1 MILKVVTVLLAVF
14 GRVSRCQDDSLA
26 GSFLSGLLD
35 SITSTEDAKGCPG
48 VCVHTLATLICY
60 EVLDDIPCPSPSMK
74 CCVESSA
81 AAANISTTVRPK
93 PTTTTVRPV
102 TTTTQKPTTEA
113 KIKEKDTKNNSSCP
127 GVCVADRIAD
137 YCEAYLTTAG
147 LCKSGTKCCVSRD
160 IYPDNAPDDLYVPT
174 AHFDTK
180 SNRTTTPKPYVKA
193 TTERPATTE
202 EPIRSKTNPTPKPT
216 PKPTKAPPAKQKT
229 TPPAPLAGGQGPVFK
244 ECEGECVNGLFA
256 LFCDDLD
263 SEAFCPNE
271 GSCCITGVAEDS
283 NKQPQVSTTRRPATP
298 PPLPRCPGFCLLNI
312 MAAFCERPSVLIS
325 NTANCKRGSVCCD
338 NTRAPPPRPPPQKRP
353 PPTTT
358 TTTTPTPPTTVAP
371 DPREECPGSCIVS
384 LLSFTCFRNAEMTD
398 LFKCKKSGTQC
409 CAPKSKIQEVQ
420 MAASKTKYND
430 TNGGYPPQALPPPP
444 PPPAPAV
451 ANGQPYPMLPAVA
464 MPPSQSQPP
473 QQPGYGPPAPNPYP
487 GPISNNIYEVPPTQQ
502 PAAAY
507 PQSPV
512 YEPPTTTPRPQVY
525 SKYVCG
531 VKGTSRAARSFL
543 SRGPDDS
550 MRPPRH
556 IDVVDSF
563 YRSKSSER
571 LVLGSSIVPIPIIY
585 HDDNDTVPA
594 DLLPHHP
601 SVVRENDTLAKYWS
615 NHRKGRVV
623 GGEDGENGEWCWQ
636 VALINSL
643 NQYLCGAALIGTQWV
658 LTAAH
663 CVTNIV
669 RSGDAIYVRVGDYDL
684 TRKYG
689 SPGAQTLRVATTY
702 IHHNHNSQTLD
713 NDIALLKLHGQA
725 ELRDGVCLVCLP
737 ARGVSHAAGKRCT
750 VTGYGYMGEAGPIP
764 LRVREAEIPIVSDA
778 ECIRK
783 VNAVTEK
790 IFILPAS
797 SFCAGGEEGN
807 DACQGDGGGPL
818 VCQDDGFFELA
829 GLVSWG
835 FGCGRVDVPGVYVK
849 VSSFIGWINQI
860 ISVNNQ

>member
-1 MILKVVTVLLAVF
+1 MKMMRVKYLLMIAALLAPINA
-14 GRVSRCQDDSLA
+14 QDDSLA

-60 EVLDDIPCPSPSMK
+60 EVLEDIPCPSPSMR
-74 CCVESSA
+74 CCVESQA
-81 AAANISTTVRPK
+81 AAANISTTTARPKTTTTPK
-93 PTTTTVRPV
+93 PTTTTP
-102 TTTTQKPTTEA
+102 QPTTEE
-113 KIKEKDTKNNSSCP
+113 KIKEKDKDSKNNSTCP
-127 GVCVADRIAD
+127 GVCVADRIAE
-137 YCEAYLTTAG
+137 YCEAYLTTPA

-160 IYPDNAPDDLYVPT
+160 IYPDKPPADLYVPT
-174 AHFDTK
+174 AHYDSK
-180 SNRTTTPKPYVKA
+180 ANKTTTPKPYSK
-193 TTERPATTE
+193 TTTDKTGSQE
-202 EPIRSKTNPTPKPT
+202 EPPKSKTNPP
-216 PKPTKAPPAKQKT
+216 PKPTKPTPPKYKT
-229 TPPAPLAGGQGPVFK
+229 TISSSQGTVHK
-244 ECEGECVNGLFA
+244 SCEGECVNGLFA
-256 LFCDDLD
+256 LFCDDVD

-271 GSCCITGVAEDS
+271 GSCCVTGTAED
-283 NKQPQVSTTRRPATP
+283 NKQELVTTTRKPATP
-298 PPLPRCPGFCLLNI
+298 PPLPRCPGFCMLNI
-312 MAAFCERPSVLIS
+312 MAAFCERPSVLIQH
-325 NTANCKRGSVCCD
+325 TANCKRGSVCCD
-338 NTRAPPPRPPPQKRP
+338 NTKVPVTRAPPRRP

-358 TTTTPTPPTTVAP
+358 TTTQAPTTTAAP
-371 DPREECPGSCIVS
+371 DPREECPGSCIVG

-409 CAPKSKIQEVQ
+409 CAPKSRIQEVQ
-420 MAASKTKYND
+420 MAVGKIKPND
-430 TNGGYPPQALPPPP
+430 TGIYPPPP
-444 PPPAPAV
+444 QNIA
-451 ANGQPYPMLPAVA
+451 QPYPVQPHQVPIPQQQPP
-464 MPPSQSQPP
+464 PPS
-473 QQPGYGPPAPNPYP
+473 YGPPVPNNYP
-487 GPISNNIYEVPPTQQ
+487 GPVSNNIYEIPPTQQ
-502 PAAAY
+502 PIH
-507 PQSPV
+507 QHSQPV
-512 YEPPTTTPRPQVY
+512 YEPVPSTTTARPPVY

-543 SRGPDDS
+543 DRTAMEHFADHQTRKG
-550 MRPPRH
+550 RH
-556 IDVVDSF
+556 IEMGEI
-563 YRSKSSER
+563 YRSKSTER
-571 LVLGSSIVPIPIIY
+571 LVLGHSIVPIPIIY
-585 HDDNDTVPA
+585 SDHNDTVPE
-594 DLLPHHP
+594 DLSHHP
-601 SVVRENDTLAKYWS
+601 SISRANSTTVKYWNS
-615 NHRKGRVV
+615 HRQARVV
-623 GGEDGENGEWCWQ
+623 GGEDGDNGEWCWQ

-684 TRKYG
+684 TRKFG

-737 ARGVSHAAGKRCT
+737 ARGVNHAAGKRCT

-818 VCQDDGFFELA
+818 VCQDDGFYELA

-860 ISVNNQ
+860 ISVNNL

>member
-1 MILKVVTVLLAVF
+1 MLLLKILPVFVLVV
-14 GRVSRCQDDSLA
+14 GRTRAQDDSLA

-60 EVLDDIPCPSPSMK
+60 EVLEDIPCPSPSMR
-74 CCVESSA
+74 CCVESQA
-81 AAANISTTVRPK
+81 AAANISTTTARPR
-93 PTTTTVRPV
+93 PTTTTRAP
-102 TTTTQKPTTEA
+102 TTTTPKPTTEA
-113 KIKEKDTKNNSSCP
+113 KIKEKEKDNKSNSTCP
-127 GVCVADRIAD
+127 GVCVADRIAE
-137 YCEAYLTTAG
+137 YCEAYLTTSG

-160 IYPDNAPDDLYVPT
+160 IYPDKTPADLYVPT
-174 AHFDTK
+174 AHYESK
-180 SNRTTTPKPYVKA
+180 VNKTTTPKPHTR
-193 TTERPATTE
+193 TTEKPTTPE
-202 EPIRSKTNPTPKPT
+202 EPIRSKTNPP
-216 PKPTKAPPAKQKT
+216 PKPTKP
-229 TPPAPLAGGQGPVFK
+229 TPPKHKQGQVSNQQGAVHK
-244 ECEGECVNGLFA
+244 SCEGECVNGLFA
-256 LFCDDLD
+256 LFCDDVD

-271 GSCCITGVAEDS
+271 GSCCVTGTSEDT
-283 NKQPQVSTTRRPATP
+283 KQEVVTTTRRPATP
-298 PPLPRCPGFCLLNI
+298 PPLPRCPGFCMLNI
-312 MAAFCERPSVLIS
+312 MAAFCERPSVLIQHTS
-325 NTANCKRGSVCCD
+325 NCKRGSVCCD
-338 NTRAPPPRPPPQKRP
+338 NTKVPVTRPPPRRPPPP

-358 TTTTPTPPTTVAP
+358 HAPTTTAAP
-371 DPREECPGSCIVS
+371 DPREECPGSCIVG

-409 CAPKSKIQEVQ
+409 CAPKSRIQEAQ
-420 MAASKTKYND
+420 MAAGKIKLPNETANYPPPPNMVAQP
-430 TNGGYPPQALPPPP
+430 YPPQAPP
-444 PPPAPAV
+444 
-451 ANGQPYPMLPAVA
+451 
-464 MPPSQSQPP
+464 MPPP
-473 QQPGYGPPAPNPYP
+473 QQQQPQGGYGPPVPNTYP
-487 GPISNNIYEVPPTQQ
+487 GPVSNNIYEVQPTQQ
-502 PAAAY
+502 PIHQHSQ
-507 PQSPV
+507 PI
-512 YEPPTTTPRPQVY
+512 YEPLPTTTTARPQVY

-531 VKGTSRAARSFL
+531 VKGTSRGARSFL
-543 SRGPDDS
+543 SRIALEHAVAPSRSRTG
-550 MRPPRH
+550 RH
-556 IDVVDSF
+556 IEMENI
-563 YRSKSSER
+563 YKSKSTER
-571 LVLGSSIVPIPIIY
+571 LVLGHSIVPIPIIY
-585 HDDNDTVPA
+585 HDHNDTIPE
-594 DLLPHHP
+594 DILNHP
-601 SVVRENDTLAKYWS
+601 SISRTNTTTTKYWNS
-615 NHRKGRVV
+615 HRQARVV

-737 ARGVSHAAGKRCT
+737 ARGVNHAAGKRCT

-818 VCQDDGFFELA
+818 VCQDDGFYELA

-860 ISVNNQ
+860 ISVNNL